1 MAIDYKLLF
10 EQAMQLNSEMEWE
23 LEQSELLREQMAQK
37 LENLMNNQEGDG
49 EFELPM
55 TWGVDRNGE
64 IVNLLTQ

>member
-10 EQAMQLNSEMEWE
+10 EQAMALNSEMEWE

-37 LENLMNNQEGDG
+37 LENLMNNQGSDG

-55 TWGVDRNGE
+55 TWGVDRNGK

>member
-10 EQAMQLNSEMEWE
+10 EQAMALNSEMEWE

-37 LENLMNNQEGDG
+37 LENLMNNQESNG

>member
-10 EQAMQLNSEMEWE
+10 EQAMALNSEMEWE

-37 LENLMNNQEGDG
+37 LENLMNNQGSDG

>member
-10 EQAMQLNSEMEWE
+10 EQAMALNSEMEWE

-37 LENLMNNQEGDG
+37 LENIMNNQGNDG

>member
-1 MAIDYKLLF
+1 MAIDYKSLF

-55 TWGVDRNGE
+55 TWGVDRNGA

>member
-10 EQAMQLNSEMEWE
+10 EQAMALNSEMEWE

-49 EFELPM
+49 DFELPM

>member
-1 MAIDYKLLF
+1 MAIDYKSLF

>member
-1 MAIDYKLLF
+1 MAINYKLLF
-10 EQAMQLNSEMEWE
+10 EQAMALNSEMEWE
-23 LEQSELLREQMAQK
+23 LEQSEMICEQMAQK
-37 LENLMNNQEGDG
+37 LENLMNNQGDDS